1 MAVLYRVNAQSA
13 LFEEALSRAGVPFRV
28 RGGGR
33 FLDRQEVKVALDDLR
48 KTAREAPARPFA
60 EHLTDFATDAEDL
73 ADERREHVDAL
84 VRLGHE
90 YLEADGGR
98 GSVGGFLE
106 FLQTSLRGDDA
117 GAASDDAVELLT
129 FHRAKGLEF
138 DTVFVTGLERGL
150 VPISHAK
157 STEAMDEEQRLLYVA
172 LSRAER
178 VLHLSWARERT
189 VGGRTARRTRSSWLA
204 RVEDAV
210 TPGRAAPEPGAR
222 RSIADARDRVARANG
237 GSTRAKAPVD
247 IAPADE
253 PLYAALVEWRLRQ
266 SRAASAPAYVIFPNT
281 TLAAIAGARPGSTR
295 ALLDVPGVGPVK
307 AERYGEAVLA
317 LVAEHARIA
326 PVTPT
331 G

>member
-1 MAVLYRVNAQSA
+1 MPRSSPRSA
-13 LFEEALSRAGVPFRV
+13 ASTSTRC
-28 RGGGR
+28 
-33 FLDRQEVKVALDDLR
+33 
-48 KTAREAPARPFA
+48 
-60 EHLTDFATDAEDL
+60 
-73 ADERREHVDAL
+73 

-98 GSVGGFLE
+98 GSVDGFLE
-106 FLQTSLRGDDA
+106 FLQTSLRGDDGGEA
-117 GAASDDAVELLT
+117 TDDAVELLT

-138 DTVFVTGLERGL
+138 DTVFVTGLETGL

-157 STEAMDEEQRLLYVA
+157 SSEAMDEEQRLLYVA

-189 VGGRTARRTRSSWLA
+189 VGGRTARRTRSSWIT
-204 RVEDAV
+204 RVEDAMH
-210 TPGRAAPEPGAR
+210 PGRR
-222 RSIADARDRVARANG
+222 RPRTGRRARAASPTRATRSARASG
-237 GSTRAKAPVD
+237 GSTRTKAPVD
-247 IAPADE
+247 VAPADE
-253 PLYAALVEWRLRQ
+253 PLYEALVDWRLRQ

-281 TLAAIAGARPGSTR
+281 TLAAHRHAPAPGAPARCSTC
-295 ALLDVPGVGPVK
+295 PGVGPVK

-326 PVTPT
+326 PVAPT